1 MRRTGRPAPAGRLG
15 FVSRVGQGRQSRVLM
30 GRDTGSRIGRYQT
43 AAGTVTPYG
52 GEKGCACLSVVTLL
66 IAFGHVSGGAV
77 IVSHVH
83 QRAALAWSRLRLY
96 THAYNAHL
104 PPAST
109 HHNSEGTNTCF
120 CQSHGQ
126 PLQGC
131 SSSVSVVPLLAAVHI
146 HSVMRP
152 FLICMYLFIYELRLI

>member
-1 MRRTGRPAPAGRLG
+1 
-15 FVSRVGQGRQSRVLM
+15 M

-77 IVSHVH
+77 IIVSHVH

-109 HHNSEGTNTCF
+109 HQKVPT
-120 CQSHGQ
+120 
-126 PLQGC
+126 L
-131 SSSVSVVPLLAAVHI
+131 VSARAMASLSKDVVV
-146 HSVMRP
+146 V
-152 FLICMYLFIYELRLI
+152 